1 MTVSAT
7 ARWQLEFRPESATG
21 GQGVLSQGFGQPAV
35 GESSVIFTGTPLCIP
50 IENT

>member
-21 GQGVLSQGFGQPAV
+21 GQGVLSQGFGQLAD
-35 GESSVIFTGTPLCIP
+35 GSVIFTGTPP
-50 IENT
+50 VYPH